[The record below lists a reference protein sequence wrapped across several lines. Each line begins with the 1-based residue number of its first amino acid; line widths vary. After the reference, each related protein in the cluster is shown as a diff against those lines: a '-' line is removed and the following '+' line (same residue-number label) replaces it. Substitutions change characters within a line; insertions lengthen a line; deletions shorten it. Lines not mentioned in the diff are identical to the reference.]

1 MCARESFLATPANQ
15 ICCPSGRV
23 GDVCRNQTADQP
35 CRTNDALCASD
46 VCVAGVC
53 LAAKQPQ
60 LAVCESDTD
69 CSNGV
74 CAKANLAAT
83 GPQICC
89 PCPDGTPKLDL
100 SDQVNDVC
108 RNQTVG
114 QPCGLRNS
122 LCASGVCVAGAC
134 LASKQLQLAP
144 CESDPD
150 CLNGVCGRESYT
162 ATANTICCPDG
173 TSKVANADFFGDT
186 DDVCRNQLL
195 GQPCGTNDDLCES
208 GICFVGTC
216 KSSIYRGRLV
226 RARNTQ

>member
-74 CAKANLAAT
+74 CAKANLTAT
-83 GPQICC
+83 GPQIC
-89 PCPDGTPKLDL
+89 CPDGTPKLDL

-144 CESDPD
+144 CESD
-150 CLNGVCGRESYT
+150 VSMAFAVGRVILLLPILFAVPMVLPKWLMLTFS
-162 ATANTICCPDG
+162 ATLTTFVA
-173 TSKVANADFFGDT
+173 TS
-186 DDVCRNQLL
+186 C
-195 GQPCGTNDDLCES
+195 
-208 GICFVGTC
+208 
-216 KSSIYRGRLV
+216 
-226 RARNTQ
+226 